1 MKLFH
6 VLPMIAAA
14 SAMSPCKTSDDCGD
28 GKVCNMDKGHAGGFC
43 ELCPGETT
51 EDCLD
56 AGYITSLGTAEC
68 QSVCVESNTVDAC
81 LTNAISLSLFLVCL
95 ILKL

>member
-1 MKLFH
+1 
-6 VLPMIAAA
+6 
-14 SAMSPCKTSDDCGD
+14 
-28 GKVCNMDKGHAGGFC
+28 MDYGADGGFC
-43 ELCPGETT
+43 EICPGITDQHCINATFIT
-51 EDCLD
+51 E
-56 AGYITSLGTAEC
+56 LGTAEC